1 MKKNIMRR
9 PFKYRFYNVA
19 LILIAINIGVFML
32 TQTSERLSVYLSL
45 SVIGIHEGYFF
56 QFLTYMFTH
65 ASFGHLVGNMLTLLI
80 FGVAVE
86 KAIGSKEFILFY
98 LVIGLL
104 CGITSLAWYW
114 ISGGYLN
121 FLLGASGAV
130 YGVLLLYAVLFPQ
143 SKIYIWGILPIPA
156 PLLVLIYGII
166 TIYSQMFSRNTGIAH
181 LAHLSGFVFAWIY
194 LQIRMGINPLKIWKG
209 YFR

>member
-1 MKKNIMRR
+1 MKKNMLCR
-9 PFKYRFYNVA
+9 PFKYTFNNTA
-19 LILIAINIGVFML
+19 LILIAINIGVFFL
-32 TQTSERLSVYLSL
+32 TQTSEKITAYLSL
-45 SVIGIHEGYFF
+45 SVVAIYEGYIF

-65 ASFGHLVGNMLTLLI
+65 ASLGHLFGNMLSLLI

-86 KAIGSKEFILFY
+86 RAIGSKEFILFY
-98 LVIGLL
+98 LLIGFL
-104 CGITSLAWYW
+104 CGVTSFTWYY
-114 ISGGYLN
+114 ISGSYIS

-166 TIYSQMFSRNTGIAH
+166 TIYSQMFSRNSNVAH

-194 LQIRMGINPLKIWKG
+194 LQIRMKINPLKIWKR